1 MAMVHLY
8 QERASIQY
16 TKKTLPEITDP
27 LETKPEIP

>member
-1 MAMVHLY
+1 MVHLY

-16 TKKTLPEITDP
+16 TEKTLLEIIDP